1 MNTQAIIE
9 TIHKNNLHPN
19 KKLGQNFLCND
30 GILKRI
36 IEVSEVN
43 KNDNI
48 FEIGPGLG
56 SLTAMLAEKAGSVT
70 AVEIDAGLYTFLK
83 EKFSETNNLTLIHA
97 DFLKADINTA
107 FTKAI
112 ANLPYYCAS
121 EILFQ
126 LAIKYKIKQIFV
138 MLQKEMSER
147 IISRPGSDAK
157 SYGAMTVALGLYYDS
172 SILFNI
178 DKKSFHPQPD
188 VSSSFIYLKRK
199 DDIGLSEA
207 EINIFH
213 KIVKS
218 AFWGRRKTLKKCLL
232 DSPHSDYNKDVI
244 MRVFSELKLNE
255 NIRGENLSIEEF
267 KDITKSIYRQ
277 IEKCKNDTHN

>member
-36 IEVSEVN
+36 IDVSDVN
-43 KNDNI
+43 INDNI
-48 FEIGPGLG
+48 LEIGPGLG
-56 SLTAMLAEKAGSVT
+56 SLTALLAEKAGLVT
-70 AVEIDAGLYTFLK
+70 AVEIDAGLFAFLK
-83 EKFSETNNLTLIHA
+83 ELFAETNNLTLIHT
-97 DFLKADINTA
+97 DFLKADIDTA

-121 EILFQ
+121 EILFY

-147 IISRPGSDAK
+147 ILSRPGADAK
-157 SYGAMTVALGLYYDS
+157 TYGAMTVALGLYYES
-172 SILFNI
+172 TNLFNI

-199 DDIGLSEA
+199 EDIGLREE
-207 EINIFH
+207 EIAIFH
-213 KIVKS
+213 NIVKS

-232 DSPHSDYNKDVI
+232 DSPHSDYSKDVI
-244 MRVFSELKLNE
+244 MNVFSELKLNE

-267 KDITKSIYRQ
+267 KDIARSIYKRT
-277 IEKCKNDTHN
+277 EKYINDTYN